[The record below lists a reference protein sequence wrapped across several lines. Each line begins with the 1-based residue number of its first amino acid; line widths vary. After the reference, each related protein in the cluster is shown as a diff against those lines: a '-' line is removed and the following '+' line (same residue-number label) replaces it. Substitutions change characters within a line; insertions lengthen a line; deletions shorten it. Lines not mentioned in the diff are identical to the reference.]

1 MHCLFRVSLFFVDD
15 IVIFEYFNKFH
26 VPPRNIIPDVLYG
39 CSMLCSFVRTCFAI
53 ADRPDVIL
61 NE

>member
-39 CSMLCSFVRTCFAI
+39 FHLREQYVVDTFISNDKDI
-53 ADRPDVIL
+53 D
-61 NE
+61 